1 MSLSEWPSASGLNSP
16 LTTPQWPTH
25 GGQAET
31 LLAHFG
37 LPADHPLEDVSANL
51 NPLGPPT
58 WVRDWLTKRLAGLE
72 RYPAPDYGKAR
83 CAIAAHH
90 QLQPDQVLLTN
101 GGAEAIYLA
110 AALHAGER
118 AAIVTPSFGEYARAC
133 RAHRLTVTEIAL
145 PAPHFTLAM
154 DPLLAALDSV
164 DVLFLCRPN
173 NPTATLMDST
183 AMEALLAHTAAIGCR
198 VVVDEAFI
206 GLSGGARP
214 QASLAPLL
222 ARFPHLMLL
231 HSMTKFYTLPGLRLG
246 YLLANRV
253 TVEAAASHQPAWS
266 VNHLAAELVA
276 PLLAD
281 EAFADRTQQW
291 LNSERPRMAQAL
303 AQLELEVV
311 PSHACFFLIR
321 PRISQRSISQR
332 SNSQSSN
339 SQRISTD
346 ALFERL
352 LRQGVLVRHTHN
364 FAGLDGE
371 WLRVALRDAPAN
383 QRLIHEL
390 EKALHD
396 CLR

>member
-1 MSLSEWPSASGLNSP
+1 
-16 LTTPQWPTH
+16 
-25 GGQAET
+25 
-31 LLAHFG
+31 
-37 LPADHPLEDVSANL
+37 
-51 NPLGPPT
+51 
-58 WVRDWLTKRLAGLE
+58 
-72 RYPAPDYGKAR
+72 
-83 CAIAAHH
+83 
-90 QLQPDQVLLTN
+90 
-101 GGAEAIYLA
+101 
-110 AALHAGER
+110 
-118 AAIVTPSFGEYARAC
+118 
-133 RAHRLTVTEIAL
+133 
-145 PAPHFTLAM
+145 
-154 DPLLAALDSV
+154 
-164 DVLFLCRPN
+164 
-173 NPTATLMDST
+173 
-183 AMEALLAHTAAIGCR
+183 
-198 VVVDEAFI
+198 
-206 GLSGGARP
+206 
-214 QASLAPLL
+214 
-222 ARFPHLMLL
+222 MLL

-253 TVEAAASHQPAWS
+253 TVEAAASHQAAWS

-281 EAFADRTQQW
+281 KAFADRTQQW
-291 LNSERPRMAQAL
+291 LNSERPRMSQAL
-303 AQLELEVV
+303 AQLGLEVV

-321 PRISQRSISQR
+321 PRISQS

>member
-1 MSLSEWPSASGLNSP
+1 MSLSAWPRASGLNSP
-16 LTTPQWPTH
+16 LTTPQWPAH

-37 LPADHPLEDVSANL
+37 LPADHPLEDFSANL
-51 NPLGPPT
+51 NPLGPPA
-58 WVRDWLTKRLAGLE
+58 WVRDWLTQRLTGLE
-72 RYPAPDYGKAR
+72 RYPAPDYAKAR
-83 CAIAAHH
+83 CAIATHH

-118 AAIVTPSFGEYARAC
+118 AAILTPSFGEYARAC

-154 DPLLAALDSV
+154 DLLLAALDGS

-173 NPTATLMDST
+173 NPTATLMDSA
-183 AMEALLAHTAAIGCR
+183 AMEVLLAHTAAIGCR

-206 GLSGGARP
+206 GLSGAARP

-222 ARFPHLMLL
+222 ARFPHLSLL

-246 YLLANRV
+246 YLLANKV
-253 TVEAAASHQPAWS
+253 TVEAAAGHQPAWS

-281 EAFADRTQQW
+281 AAYADRTQQW
-291 LNSERPRMAQAL
+291 LNSERSRMAQAL
-303 AQLELEVV
+303 AQLGLEMV

-321 PRISQRSISQR
+321 PRISQGIG
-332 SNSQSSN
+332 
-339 SQRISTD
+339 TD
-346 ALFERL
+346 TLFERL

-390 EKALHD
+390 GKALHD